1 MIRHKQ
7 LLKPMKNLKNI
18 ADPLKYLSLTLLMN
32 LSDLIYKILNEIK
45 RYGSNMSSDI
55 VAYWL
60 LKAATYKSSNTI
72 IEL

>member
-32 LSDLIYKILNEIK
+32 LSDLIYKIIK
-45 RYGSNMSSDI
+45 RNKTVWFKHVVRYCS
-55 VAYWL
+55 L
-60 LKAATYKSSNTI
+60 LV
-72 IEL
+72 IESCNLQEQQYHN

>member
-32 LSDLIYKILNEIK
+32 LSDLIYKIIK
-45 RYGSNMSSDI
+45 
-55 VAYWL
+55 
-60 LKAATYKSSNTI
+60 
-72 IEL
+72 